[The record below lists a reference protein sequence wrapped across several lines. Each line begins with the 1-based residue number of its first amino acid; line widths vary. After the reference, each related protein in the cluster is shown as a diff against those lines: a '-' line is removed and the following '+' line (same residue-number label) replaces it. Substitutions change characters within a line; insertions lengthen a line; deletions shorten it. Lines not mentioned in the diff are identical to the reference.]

1 MLGKFITIDGIEGA
15 GKSTQIE
22 LIADFL
28 KANNQEFILTR
39 EPGGTDFGE
48 KVRSVLLDEN
58 TGNLDGKTEALMMFA
73 ARNEHILQKIIP
85 NLEKDI
91 WVISD
96 RFSDSSYAY
105 QGGGRGLDF
114 LKIAELEN
122 WVLGDFKPDLSLFLN
137 IDLKTSNERV
147 NKRGEKDRFEKENND
162 FFTGVYNGYQKL
174 IKENPQRIKNIDA
187 SGSVQYTWQQV
198 EKELSKLLKI

>member
-39 EPGGTDFGE
+39 EPGGTNFGE
-48 KVRSVLLDEN
+48 KVRSVLLDKN

-85 NLEKDI
+85 NLEKNI

-147 NKRGEKDRFEKENND
+147 NKRGEKDRFEKENNE
-162 FFTGVYNGYQKL
+162 FFIGVYEGYQKL

-187 SGSVQYTWQQV
+187 SGSVQHTWQQV
-198 EKELSKLLKI
+198 EKEII

>member
-28 KANNQEFILTR
+28 KANNQKFILTR

-114 LKIAELEN
+114 EKIKELEN

-187 SGSVQYTWQQV
+187 SGSVQHTWQQV

>member
-28 KANNQEFILTR
+28 KANNQKFILTR

-48 KVRSVLLDEN
+48 KVRSVLLDES
-58 TGNLDGKTEALMMFA
+58 TGSLDGKTEALMMFA

-147 NKRGEKDRFEKENND
+147 NKRGAKDRFEKENNE
-162 FFTGVYNGYQKL
+162 FFIGVYNGYQKL

-187 SGSVQYTWQQV
+187 SGSVQHTWQQV

>member
-28 KANNQEFILTR
+28 RANNQKFILTR
-39 EPGGTDFGE
+39 EPGGTNFGE

-187 SGSVQYTWQQV
+187 SGSVQHTWQQV